1 MPIDPDTFASDWIA
15 AWNSRDLDAI
25 LSHYAPEIVFLSPYA
40 ERVIGTG
47 RVEGIDALRAY
58 WRTGLDAN
66 PILHFEFETVFAGT
80 GALTI
85 LYRNHRQQR
94 VAETV
99 EFNEAGKVVRSFACY
114 GQPRMSLQ

>member
-1 MPIDPDTFASDWIA
+1 MPIDPDAFARDWIA
-15 AWNSRDLDAI
+15 AWNARDLDAI
-25 LSHYAPEIVFLSPYA
+25 LGHYADDIVFLSPYA

-47 RVEGIDALRAY
+47 RVEGLAALRSY
-58 WRTGLDAN
+58 WRKGLDAN
-66 PILHFEFETVFAGT
+66 PDLRFEFESVLSGW

-99 EFNEAGKVVRSFACY
+99 EFNTADKVVRSIACY
-114 GQPRMSLQ
+114 S